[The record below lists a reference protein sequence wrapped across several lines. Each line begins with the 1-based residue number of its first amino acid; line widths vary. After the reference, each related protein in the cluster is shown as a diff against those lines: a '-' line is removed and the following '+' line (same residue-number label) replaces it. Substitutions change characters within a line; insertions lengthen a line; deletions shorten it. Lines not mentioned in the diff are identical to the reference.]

1 MSALSE
7 LYSFRVTLSMLR
19 LSKSQLDAYTQRYS
33 SRLASSS
40 HSFIIHLQTVLD
52 AMIRLLEKRPVDLDR
67 VSVVSTDSFIRRLG
81 IEEVNL
87 FELLRFVAS
96 KRIVYKL
103 NGFLDRVDGDGAL
116 SRSRAT
122 LDDSGSSAMNAA
134 PALNG
139 KGAPSVN
146 VTAPLN
152 GKGAPSMNV
161 TAPLNGKGAPSMNAA
176 APLNGKG
183 APSMN
188 AAAPLNGKG
197 APSMNAAA
205 PLNGN
210 VTPST
215 NATAASKNS
224 NPINATTPDHRQSS
238 HFPAVLD
245 FIRSLTTDS
254 RDSRVVVN
262 YEREEP
268 FVQLLLLNPAVY
280 FHDVVS
286 LCHSVIITGGT
297 LQPVSFCES
306 DDVV

>member
-103 NGFLDRVDGDGAL
+103 NGFLDRVDGDGVL

-134 PALNG
+134 PA
-139 KGAPSVN
+139 
-146 VTAPLN
+146 LN

>member
-7 LYSFRVTLSMLR
+7 MYSFRVTLSMLR
-19 LSKSQLDAYTQRYS
+19 LSKNQLDAYTQRYA

-52 AMIRLLEKRPVDLDR
+52 AMIRLLERRPADLEK
-67 VSVVSTDSFIRRLG
+67 VNVVSTDGFIRRLG

-103 NGFLDRVDGDGAL
+103 NGFLDRVDGVGVAGSVSGA
-116 SRSRAT
+116 
-122 LDDSGSSAMNAA
+122 
-134 PALNG
+134 
-139 KGAPSVN
+139 VN
-146 VTAPLN
+146 T
-152 GKGAPSMNV
+152 S
-161 TAPLNGKGAPSMNAA
+161 
-176 APLNGKG
+176 
-183 APSMN
+183 
-188 AAAPLNGKG
+188 
-197 APSMNAAA
+197 
-205 PLNGN
+205 NGN
-210 VTPST
+210 SVTYTT
-215 NATAASKNS
+215 NASNGNNAIHTNNASNVI
-224 NPINATTPDHRQSS
+224 NTTNTNNTNNATHTTNTTLTN

-254 RDSRVVVN
+254 QDSRVVVN

-286 LCHSVIITGGT
+286 LCHAVIITGGT
-297 LQPVSFCES
+297 LQPVSFFGI

>member
-7 LYSFRVTLSMLR
+7 MYSFRVTLSMLR
-19 LSKSQLDAYTQRYS
+19 LSKNQLDAYTRRYS

-52 AMIRLLEKRPVDLDR
+52 AMIRLLERRPADLEK
-67 VSVVSTDSFIRRLG
+67 VNVVSTDGFIRRLG

-103 NGFLDRVDGDGAL
+103 NGFLDRVDGVGVAVDVSGA
-116 SRSRAT
+116 
-122 LDDSGSSAMNAA
+122 
-134 PALNG
+134 
-139 KGAPSVN
+139 
-146 VTAPLN
+146 VTT
-152 GKGAPSMNV
+152 S
-161 TAPLNGKGAPSMNAA
+161 
-176 APLNGKG
+176 
-183 APSMN
+183 
-188 AAAPLNGKG
+188 
-197 APSMNAAA
+197 
-205 PLNGN
+205 NGN
-210 VTPST
+210 NATHTT
-215 NATAASKNS
+215 NAINIINTINT
-224 NPINATTPDHRQSS
+224 NNTNNTNNATHTTLTN

-254 RDSRVVVN
+254 QDSRVVVN

-286 LCHSVIITGGT
+286 LCHAVIITGGT
-297 LQPVSFCES
+297 LQPVSFFGI